1 MGIEFN
7 SEQLNAVYMADS
19 WWKHSTNQLFE
30 ISGPA
35 GSGKTTLLKYL
46 IEQFGLLPSDVLFV
60 AYTGKASTMMARNG
74 LPAQTAHSAF
84 YTYEHVKKKKKKGKL
99 VLKPNGKVDTEG
111 KFIKKD
117 TLDKD
122 YSLIVIDE
130 ASMIPEAM
138 AKDIFSFHIP
148 IIAVGD
154 LNQLPPVFGNSV
166 FLQEPD
172 VVLTKVMR
180 QAEGDPIIYLAHRVL
195 HGEPLKV
202 GVYKNS
208 YVIRKE
214 DLSDFQMQSADEI
227 LTGTNRLRLA
237 INDKFRDE
245 YLRFKYRDFPQPGE
259 KVVCKKNNWE
269 RKIGSGIYLTNGMTG
284 FVEYVDKSS
293 YRKNSF
299 TMDFKPDFGNRGF
312 RNLKVNYKRLM
323 KPNEYDPEQEEYGD
337 RFLDAFEFGYA
348 ITVHSSQGSQWE
360 SVLFM
365 DQKAFDYD
373 TQKRLEYTAI
383 TRARTQIGIVL
394 Q

>member
-1 MGIEFN
+1 
-7 SEQLNAVYMADS
+7 
-19 WWKHSTNQLFE
+19 
-30 ISGPA
+30 
-35 GSGKTTLLKYL
+35 
-46 IEQFGLLPSDVLFV
+46 
-60 AYTGKASTMMARNG
+60 MARNG

-84 YTYEHVKKKKKKGKL
+84 YTYEHVPKRDKKGKL

-195 HGEPLKV
+195 HGESLKV

-269 RKIGSGIYLTNGMTG
+269 RKIGGGIYLTNGMTG

-299 TMDFKPDFGNRGF
+299 TMDFKPDFGNREF

-323 KPNEYDPEQEEYGD
+323 KPNEYDPEQEIDIDIKTNRWGD
-337 RFLDAFEFGYA
+337 YAYAPVPLIQKDMDRIEEELNNFYLREDPELWTVPAYMRNKDIVDYKVEKNGDQYIFTSTQPMESEFMNMLEISGYLEFVEFNDGKPVFKTNPELFLME
-348 ITVHSSQGSQWE
+348 E
-360 SVLFM
+360 
-365 DQKAFDYD
+365 
-373 TQKRLEYTAI
+373 
-383 TRARTQIGIVL
+383 
-394 Q
+394 